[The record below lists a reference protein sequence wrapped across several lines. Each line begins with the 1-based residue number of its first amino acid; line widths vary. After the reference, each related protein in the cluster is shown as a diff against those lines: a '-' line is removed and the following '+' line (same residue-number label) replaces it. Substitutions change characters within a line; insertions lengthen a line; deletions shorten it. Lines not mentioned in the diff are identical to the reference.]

1 LCCLACKKADCR
13 GIPLLN
19 GRGSKFLPENRECC
33 FQWKNCYQCG
43 VCAHDQQQCFDKAY
57 LNNVAC
63 CECWVFKNV
72 PGSKRHERTE
82 CDVKGRLRQLLS
94 HHFITA
100 RETKSFKDCI
110 EGIYTS
116 AGTFCLFM
124 ATMESNY
131 MSK

>member
-1 LCCLACKKADCR
+1 
-13 GIPLLN
+13 
-19 GRGSKFLPENRECC
+19 
-33 FQWKNCYQCG
+33 
-43 VCAHDQQQCFDKAY
+43 
-57 LNNVAC
+57 
-63 CECWVFKNV
+63 
-72 PGSKRHERTE
+72 
-82 CDVKGRLRQLLS
+82 LRRLLS

-100 RETKSFKDCI
+100 RETKSFKGYI